1 MKVNWN
7 FISFILAV
15 LAIVQVYIIV
25 KDYRETNKELANFI
39 NVFKEKLNKD
49 SNIDNYRLAKYIYD
63 TSKINSILEQGK
75 NISSLEGN
83 FYEELSNFNE
93 KNAPYSPSQ
102 FIRLFPKSLCL
113 NYSNIIQL
121 NLLSSKVEL
130 FIKMKNFDNEY
141 INNTRSSKVFSLIK
155 MPEHDY
161 FPLPE
166 IRGANLFQFIIN
178 SDTLPASSLPYF
190 IYENKF
196 LNKNKNVVRCIYRNS
211 NTYNFD
217 TLSNIF

>member
-1 MKVNWN
+1 
-7 FISFILAV
+7 LAV

-93 KNAPYSPSQ
+93 KKCS
-102 FIRLFPKSLCL
+102 I
-113 NYSNIIQL
+113 
-121 NLLSSKVEL
+121 
-130 FIKMKNFDNEY
+130 
-141 INNTRSSKVFSLIK
+141 FSVSV
-155 MPEHDY
+155 Y
-161 FPLPE
+161 
-166 IRGANLFQFIIN
+166 
-178 SDTLPASSLPYF
+178 
-190 IYENKF
+190 
-196 LNKNKNVVRCIYRNS
+196 
-211 NTYNFD
+211 
-217 TLSNIF
+217 